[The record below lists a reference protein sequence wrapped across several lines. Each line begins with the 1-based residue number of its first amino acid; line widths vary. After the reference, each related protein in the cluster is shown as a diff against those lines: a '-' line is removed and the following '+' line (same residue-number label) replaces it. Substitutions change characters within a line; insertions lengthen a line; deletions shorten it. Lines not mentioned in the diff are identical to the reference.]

1 MRIIVDADATPS
13 LKEIALISKIN
24 NIECHMFCD
33 YNHILDVEYAKVH
46 YVSEGNQNADISISN
61 FLKENDILIT
71 QDYGLAVISL
81 SKKAKAINP
90 NGTIYTNDNIDNLME
105 QKYLN
110 ILNRRKKIKT
120 KNIKKR
126 TKETNDNFLKN
137 LQILINTTKNTGK
150 KEWCYGLFIIW
161 IRKILNW

>member
-1 MRIIVDADATPS
+1 MRIIVDADGTPS

-33 YNHILDVEYAKVH
+33 YNHILDVEYANIH
-46 YVSEGNQNADISISN
+46 YFDEGFQSVDISISN

-71 QDYGLAVISL
+71 QDYGLAVIAL

-90 NGTIYTNDNIDNLME
+90 NGTIYTNDNIDNLIE
-105 QKYLN
+105 QRYLN
-110 ILNRRKKIKT
+110 ILNRKKKIKT

-126 TKETNDNFLKN
+126 TKETNEKFLEN
-137 LQILINTTKNTGK
+137 LEYLINN
-150 KEWCYGLFIIW
+150 LF
-161 IRKILNW
+161 